1 MDRAAPGRRAIMA
14 NRLAATGRVLATD
27 RERTKRSQE
36 LFERTGHVLEEGTT
50 RMSVIFSPYACY
62 IGEAQGCRMAD
73 LDGKGRIDFLI
84 NDTSLIHG
92 HACPPFAEAVRCQTR
107 KRPVKPPPAG

>member
-1 MDRAAPGRRAIMA
+1 MA
-14 NRLAATGRVLATD
+14 NRLAATERVLTTD
-27 RERTKRSQE
+27 RKRTKRSQE

-50 RMSVIFSPYACY
+50 RMSVFFSPYPCN

-84 NDTSLIHG
+84 NDTSLFHG
-92 HACPPFAEAVRCQTR
+92 HACPPSAEAVSCQMR
-107 KRPVKPPPAG
+107 KRPVQPPPAG